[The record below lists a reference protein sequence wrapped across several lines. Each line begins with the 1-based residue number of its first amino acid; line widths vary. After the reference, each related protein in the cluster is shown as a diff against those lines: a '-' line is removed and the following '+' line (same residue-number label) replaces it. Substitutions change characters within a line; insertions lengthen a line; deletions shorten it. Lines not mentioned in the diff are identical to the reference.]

1 MEARHSRSSP
11 WLQGTEFGRR
21 TSEETMSR
29 IHEALKKAAQERGT
43 QLDPT
48 LEAGVGEIA
57 VEIPRPVITG
67 PNIAPLPGPGRATV
81 GSGQNVLAKYEEL
94 VRRCAQPEW
103 RLDPFSSFFPSSETR
118 RGGSE
123 RCPTFRSRLYQTAS
137 TRTLPRGVVTNN
149 NFWGGKKLC
158 ASCTAR
164 STSPHARPRDS

>member
-43 QLDPT
+43 QLNPT

-67 PNIAPLPGPGRATV
+67 PNIARLPGPGRATV
-81 GSGQNVLAKYEEL
+81 GTAQTVMAKTTEL
-94 VRRCAQPEW
+94 VSRCAQP
-103 RLDPFSSFFPSSETR
+103 D
-118 RGGSE
+118 
-123 RCPTFRSRLYQTAS
+123 SRTA
-137 TRTLPRGVVTNN
+137 TLT
-149 NFWGGKKLC
+149 L
-158 ASCTAR
+158 AL
-164 STSPHARPRDS
+164 

>member
-43 QLDPT
+43 QLDPI

-103 RLDPFSSFFPSSETR
+103 RPRPFNFFCQKAQT
-118 RGGSE
+118 RGGGS
-123 RCPTFRSRLYQTAS
+123 RRFLAFRL
-137 TRTLPRGVVTNN
+137 
-149 NFWGGKKLC
+149 
-158 ASCTAR
+158 
-164 STSPHARPRDS
+164 RPYHT

>member
-29 IHEALKKAAQERGT
+29 IHEALKKAAQERVT

-48 LEAGVGEIA
+48 LEVGAGEIA

-103 RLDPFSSFFPSSETR
+103 RPHAFLSFFQCAETR
-118 RGGSE
+118 SGGSE
-123 RCPTFRSRLYQTAS
+123 RVRTLRARPSPTAS
-137 TRTLPRGVVTNN
+137 TRNLPRG
-149 NFWGGKKLC
+149 
-158 ASCTAR
+158 AS
-164 STSPHARPRDS
+164 

>member
-11 WLQGTEFGRR
+11 WLQGTELGRR

-43 QLDPT
+43 QLDPI

-103 RLDPFSSFFPSSETR
+103 RLDTSCSFFQSAETR
-118 RGGSE
+118 RGGSKAF
-123 RCPTFRSRLYQTAS
+123 RTFPSPLFPTAP
-137 TRTLPRGVVTNN
+137 TRNPPRG
-149 NFWGGKKLC
+149 
-158 ASCTAR
+158 
-164 STSPHARPRDS
+164 